1 MRLRIAIVAASLDIL
16 GGQGIQ
22 ARALAE
28 HLAADGHDVT
38 FIPINPRFPAML
50 EWTRRYRGVR
60 TVVSESLYAPSLARL
75 RDADVV
81 HVFSASYWSF
91 VLAPLPAMMAARSF
105 GKRVILNYHSGE
117 ADDHLTRWGAL
128 VHPWL
133 RLADEIV
140 VPSEYLREVFA
151 RYGYAARV
159 IRNVIDTARFQYRE
173 RDPLCPCLLS
183 SRNLERHYG
192 VDTVLRAFALLKT
205 RYPSATLTVA
215 GWGSQDTALRDLAVS
230 LGVDG
235 ISFVGRQEPPEMANL
250 YDWAHIFL
258 NASIIDNQPVS
269 ILEAFSSGLPVVS
282 TPTGD
287 IKNMIVSGETG
298 VLVPASDPT
307 ALAGAM
313 TQLLRHPVHA
323 RSMARQAREE
333 VERYTWPQVRDAW
346 MAVYRQQG
354 TLPLNGDRGRLGAGQ
369 PSDLSRRQHWGWLP
383 RSSGRASGG
392 C

>member
-1 MRLRIAIVAASLDIL
+1 MRPRIALVAASLDIL

-28 HLAADGHDVT
+28 HLTADGHDVRL
-38 FIPINPRFPAML
+38 IPINPRFPSML

-60 TVVSESLYAPSLARL
+60 TVVNESLYVPSLARL
-75 RDADVV
+75 READVV

-140 VPSEYLREVFA
+140 VPSEHLREVFA
-151 RYGYAARV
+151 GHGYAARV
-159 IRNVIDTARFQYRE
+159 IRNVIDTAQFQYRE
-173 RDPLCPCLLS
+173 RDPLRPRLLS

-192 VDTVLRAFALLKT
+192 VDMVLRAFALLKT
-205 RYPSATLTVA
+205 RHPDATLTVA
-215 GWGSQDTALRDLAVS
+215 GWGSQEMALRELAIS

-235 ISFVGRQEPPEMANL
+235 VTFVGRQEPPEMAKL
-250 YDWAHIFL
+250 YDRAHIFM
-258 NASIIDNQPVS
+258 NASTIDNQPVS

-287 IKNMIVSGETG
+287 IKNMVVGGETG
-298 VLVPASDPT
+298 ILVPAGDPA
-307 ALAGAM
+307 ALAGAV
-313 TQLLRHPVHA
+313 TGLLQDPVRA
-323 RSMARQAREE
+323 RSMARQARTE
-333 VERYTWPQVRDAW
+333 VERYTWSRVRDAW
-346 MAVYRQQG
+346 VGVYEQPR
-354 TLPLNGDRGRLGAGQ
+354 TSPTVGDRSRGATE
-369 PSDLSRRQHWGWLP
+369 H
-383 RSSGRASGG
+383 SGRFQRQYWG
-392 C
+392 